1 MADAGCINID
11 EPNDI
16 IPETLGRIA
25 SYYYLFYE
33 TGIFWRILPEKP
45 LTTVTVL
52 VEHFDKAIT
61 DASSVMDL
69 LSVLCDAPEYD
80 ELPVR
85 HNEELLNGTNQC
97 LKLWKRQPVC
107 WLFFL
112 ESLSEELQCEDEF
125 TAFDDPHVKANLL
138 LRAHFS
144 RHKLPISDYV
154 TDTKSVLDQAIRI
167 LQVRAASAGDSMF
180 YFCDS
185 FYSSVLG
192 LQPH

>member
-1 MADAGCINID
+1 MGADAGCINID

-33 TGIFWRILPEKP
+33 T
-45 LTTVTVL
+45 

-85 HNEELLNGTNQC
+85 HNEELLN
-97 LKLWKRQPVC
+97 
-107 WLFFL
+107 

-167 LQVRAASAGDSMF
+167 LQV
-180 YFCDS
+180 
-185 FYSSVLG
+185 
-192 LQPH
+192 